1 MNPVSPGDSGLINN
15 NVEDDVNDRENNVKE
30 KLVCDINPVSV
41 GIRKWKVLYGGG
53 HSMLINE
60 AKETCEG
67 SK

>member
-53 HSMLINE
+53 IQ
-60 AKETCEG
+60 C
-67 SK
+67 